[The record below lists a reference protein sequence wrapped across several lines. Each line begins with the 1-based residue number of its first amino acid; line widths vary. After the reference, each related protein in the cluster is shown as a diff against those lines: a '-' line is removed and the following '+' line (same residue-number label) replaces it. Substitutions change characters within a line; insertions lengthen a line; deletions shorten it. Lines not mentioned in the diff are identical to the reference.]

1 MAAVAPTGNG
11 PFEFTD
17 SNGKQISIPLT
28 AFSFDALGKLSV
40 DTKWTSI
47 ASAAPAKALLDYM
60 TRQGLIAPAPVP
72 SPKPAAIVKAAFPGP
87 VGNNIAVSVS
97 ITTPSP
103 DPTKTTFEID
113 VTEQEKY
120 TGLTPTT
127 LVGLLGTAKIPGSL
141 PGLVVV
147 DGSVT
152 GVPAAL
158 PQTGLTGGTDTANAN
173 SGSQIT
179 TFKLDA
185 RAPGTAG
192 NSIAITIDNVTA
204 TAFDLTVALTL
215 TSSNLTI
222 ATVQSALA
230 KDLGYEIVALPPSGG
245 VFSVPAAGTTNLSGG
260 GGATS
265 ASAILVAD

>member
-1 MAAVAPTGNG
+1 MAAVAPTGSG

-40 DTKWTSI
+40 DSKWTSI
-47 ASAAPAKALLDYM
+47 ASAAPAKALQDYM
-60 TRQGLIAPAPVP
+60 TRQGLIAPASVP
-72 SPKPAAIVKAAFPGP
+72 SPKPAAIVRAAFPGP
-87 VGNNIAVSVS
+87 AGNNIKVTIS
-97 ITTPSP
+97 ITAPSP
-103 DPTKTTFEID
+103 DPTQTTFEID
-113 VTEQEKY
+113 VTETDKY

-127 LVGLLGTAKIPGSL
+127 IASILGAANTPGSL

-158 PQTGLTGGTDTANAN
+158 PQTSLTGGTDTANAN
-173 SGSQIT
+173 SATHIT
-179 TFKLDA
+179 TFKLKA
-185 RAPGTAG
+185 RAPGAAG

-215 TSSNLTI
+215 TSSNIRI
-222 ATVQSALA
+222 ATVQSAVA
-230 KDLGYEIVALPPSGG
+230 NDLGYEIVALPPSGG
-245 VFSVPAAGTTNLSGG
+245 VFSVPAAGATNLSGG
-260 GGATS
+260 GGAS
-265 ASAILVAD
+265 HASAILVAG